1 MPNQVC
7 VICGEYKRSRKVS
20 FFSIPKQDTRLK
32 NKSDRELVERRI
44 AAWMA
49 AIGSNINKY
58 YDTPSVCSLHFHS
71 GKPAYM
77 FYVDDVDWV
86 PSKNLTNTDQ
96 HDEQDHDFDSDLSH
110 AHPSCEDSLRVDD
123 STVHEIIVNS
133 SSLSDN
139 STLHDN
145 VLHGTFQSNDIT
157 MDDTSLDSNFEHND
171 TSTAKCLFEIQ
182 NLVNFLK
189 KKGITNPEEQTLR
202 EIKTHFETFH
212 STIQTESDKV
222 LHSQTQ
228 VSPKVIN
235 LGRNSVDEQLQAMM
249 VESTNLKETI
259 FSLRELVKKE
269 KLINRLTDNDR
280 MTKFYTGLK
289 SWKLFEI
296 IYQLILPGIHDSS
309 SFTKRSLPTKEQF
322 LLVLMRLRLN
332 LCEQDL
338 AYRFHISQK
347 SVSSYLVKWIDV
359 MYIRLSRNFMI
370 WPTKEALLKST
381 PTFFKKKKTFR
392 ILRDR
397 VPVPLISRD
406 EDNISH
412 FDKIAFVCCCL
423 SNANPSVV
431 PIR

>member
-1 MPNQVC
+1 
-7 VICGEYKRSRKVS
+7 
-20 FFSIPKQDTRLK
+20 
-32 NKSDRELVERRI
+32 
-44 AAWMA
+44 
-49 AIGSNINKY
+49 
-58 YDTPSVCSLHFHS
+58 
-71 GKPAYM
+71 
-77 FYVDDVDWV
+77 
-86 PSKNLTNTDQ
+86 
-96 HDEQDHDFDSDLSH
+96 
-110 AHPSCEDSLRVDD
+110 
-123 STVHEIIVNS
+123 
-133 SSLSDN
+133 
-139 STLHDN
+139 
-145 VLHGTFQSNDIT
+145 
-157 MDDTSLDSNFEHND
+157 
-171 TSTAKCLFEIQ
+171 
-182 NLVNFLK
+182 
-189 KKGITNPEEQTLR
+189 
-202 EIKTHFETFH
+202 
-212 STIQTESDKV
+212 

-381 PTFFKKKKTFR
+381 PT
-392 ILRDR
+392 
-397 VPVPLISRD
+397 
-406 EDNISH
+406 
-412 FDKIAFVCCCL
+412 
-423 SNANPSVV
+423 
-431 PIR
+431 